1 MALGTVPEL
10 NVRQLPSDVAGG
22 GAGQSTWQGRRAES
36 KAGGAAPYRN
46 KIKPT
51 ENQAA
56 SLSKAG
62 PRSPWN
68 IAGGLGT
75 SKEGRQ
81 GSYKRQRRL
90 EP

>member
-1 MALGTVPEL
+1 MVVGTERLGHSPAMALGTVSEP
-10 NVRQLPSDVAGG
+10 NVRQLPSDVARG
-22 GAGQSTWQGRRAES
+22 GAGQSTWQGRR
-36 KAGGAAPYRN
+36 AAPYRN

-62 PRSPWN
+62 PVSPWN
-68 IAGGLGT
+68 IVGGLGA

-81 GSYKRQRRL
+81 GSYK
-90 EP
+90 